1 MIVKNNI
8 EVDDIRLGRI
18 PFFDERSKDYPIRTI
33 VENKR
38 LRSYTWQCNE
48 YFNQGNTGSCVG
60 FSIAHELAARP
71 VEQKGLTYDYIIKNI
86 YWKAQENDGYPG
98 GAYPGAQPKYEG
110 TTVLA
115 GVKTAQDLG
124 CFESYRWA
132 FGIDDLVAGL
142 GFSGPSVLGINWY
155 ENMTKVAQNGFIE
168 PTGRLQGGHA
178 ILARGVNIKN
188 KYIILRNS
196 WGKQWGKDGD
206 CYITFDNMEKLLKQN
221 GESVFFIKR
230 KLINII

>member
-1 MIVKNNI
+1 MLIKNNL
-8 EVDDIRLGRI
+8 EVEDIRLGRI
-18 PFFDERSKDYPIRTI
+18 PFFDERNREFPIRSI

-48 YFNQGNTGSCVG
+48 WFNQGPIGACVG

-71 VEQKGLTYDYIIKNI
+71 VEQKGLNNKYIIEKI
-86 YWKAQENDGYPG
+86 YWEAQKNDGYPG
-98 GAYPGAQPKYEG
+98 GSYPGASPKYEG
-110 TTVLA
+110 TTVIA
-115 GVKTAQDLG
+115 GVKEAKKLG
-124 CFESYRWA
+124 FFESYRWA
-132 FGIDDLVAGL
+132 FSIDDLIAGL

-178 ILARGVNIKN
+178 ILARGVNLKN

-196 WGKQWGKDGD
+196 WGKEWGKTGD
-206 CYITFDNMEKLLKQN
+206 CYISFDNMEKLLKEN
-221 GESVFFIKR
+221 GEAVFFINLK
-230 KLINII
+230 IISI